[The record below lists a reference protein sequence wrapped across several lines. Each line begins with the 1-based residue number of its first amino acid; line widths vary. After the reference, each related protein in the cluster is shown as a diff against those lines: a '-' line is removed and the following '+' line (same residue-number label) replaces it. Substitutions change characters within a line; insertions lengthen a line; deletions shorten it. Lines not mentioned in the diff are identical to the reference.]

1 MENNTLTKVN
11 WCVAHSQMLNNF
23 IWRKEMIKELK
34 KELSALSGVD
44 FFNPKFR
51 EVFKR
56 YFPNDSEEVTAE
68 EERIAEM
75 VEEPVVEPTE
85 EVAEAKA
92 EEIVEDKAEEQP
104 VEEVAEDKAEE
115 EAIEEVAEEVTEPT
129 NDETPTSEEV
139 AEVVEDNAEE
149 PTEEIDDHKE
159 LIDAKVELELVKA
172 GVREDRL
179 EPAKRLLM
187 AEINKLEDVENVKEL
202 IKQYPEWLN
211 KDKPVAKP
219 IGMVLDNAG
228 DGLTEEEKKLK
239 QMGIDPR

>member
-11 WCVAHSQMLNNF
+11 WCIAHSQGLNNF
-23 IWRKEMIKELK
+23 IWRIEMIKELK

-56 YFPNDSEEVTAE
+56 YFPNDNEEVTAE
-68 EERIAEM
+68 EERLNEM
-75 VEEPVVEPTE
+75 VEEPKVETTE
-85 EVAEAKA
+85 QVEETKA
-92 EEIVEDKAEEQP
+92 EEIIEDTQPTEVPTAEVVEDK
-104 VEEVAEDKAEE
+104 V
-115 EAIEEVAEEVTEPT
+115 EEVAEEVTEPI
-129 NDETPTSEEV
+129 EEPK
-139 AEVVEDNAEE
+139 AEEVVEMVKDKVEE

>member
-44 FFNPKFR
+44 FFNPKYR

-68 EERIAEM
+68 EERVAEM

-115 EAIEEVAEEVTEPT
+115 EAVEEVAEEVTEPT

-139 AEVVEDNAEE
+139 AEVVEDT

>member
-1 MENNTLTKVN
+1 
-11 WCVAHSQMLNNF
+11 
-23 IWRKEMIKELK
+23 MIKELK

-56 YFPNDSEEVTAE
+56 YFPNDNEEVTAE
-68 EERIAEM
+68 EERLNEM
-75 VEEPVVEPTE
+75 VEEPVVETAEEVVEEKAGEIVEDTQPTEEQSAEEVVEDKVEDIAE
-85 EVAEAKA
+85 EVAEPTTEEEPKA
-92 EEIVEDKAEEQP
+92 EEVVEM
-104 VEEVAEDKAEE
+104 VEEKV
-115 EAIEEVAEEVTEPT
+115 
-129 NDETPTSEEV
+129 
-139 AEVVEDNAEE
+139 EE
-149 PTEEIDDHKE
+149 PIDDHKE
-159 LIDAKVELELVKA
+159 LIDTKVELELVKA

-179 EPAKRLLM
+179 ASAKKLLID
-187 AEINKLEDVENVKEL
+187 EIKTMEDIDNVKEM

-211 KDKPVAKP
+211 KERPVAKP

>member
-23 IWRKEMIKELK
+23 IWRIKMIKELK

-44 FFNPKFR
+44 FFNPKYR

-56 YFPNDSEEVTAE
+56 YFPNENEEVTAE
-68 EERIAEM
+68 EERLAE
-75 VEEPVVEPTE
+75 VIDEPVVEPTE

-104 VEEVAEDKAEE
+104 VEEVAESVTEE
-115 EAIEEVAEEVTEPT
+115 EAVEEVAEAVTEPT

-139 AEVVEDNAEE
+139 AEVVEDKTEEE
-149 PTEEIDDHKE
+149 PIDDHEE

-179 EPAKRLLM
+179 EPAKKLLM
-187 AEINKLEDVENVKEL
+187 AEIKKLEDVENVKEL
-202 IKQYPEWLN
+202 IKQYPEWL
-211 KDKPVAKP
+211 KKEKTVARP
-219 IGMVLDNAG
+219 IGITLENAG
-228 DGLTEEEKKLK
+228 DGLTEEQKRLK
-239 QMGIDPR
+239 EMGIDPRY

>member
-1 MENNTLTKVN
+1 
-11 WCVAHSQMLNNF
+11 
-23 IWRKEMIKELK
+23 MIKELK

-56 YFPNDSEEVTAE
+56 YFPNDNEEVTAE
-68 EERIAEM
+68 EERLNEM
-75 VEEPVVEPTE
+75 VEEPVVETAE
-85 EVAEAKA
+85 EVVEEPKA
-92 EEIVEDKAEEQP
+92 EEIVEDTQPTEEQSTEE
-104 VEEVAEDKAEE
+104 VVEDKVEDTAEEVAEPTTEEEPKAEE
-115 EAIEEVAEEVTEPT
+115 
-129 NDETPTSEEV
+129 
-139 AEVVEDNAEE
+139 VVEMVEEKVEE
-149 PTEEIDDHKE
+149 PIDDHKE
-159 LIDAKVELELVKA
+159 LIDTKVELELVKA

-179 EPAKRLLM
+179 ASAKKLLID
-187 AEINKLEDVENVKEL
+187 EIKTMEDIDKVKEM

-211 KDKPVAKP
+211 KERPVAKP